1 MTSVDFKNVRDTVD
15 IVRVAEW
22 LGLTLSKRFMA
33 EQLRCECPVNGG
45 GKRALVITPS
55 INRYYCFANE
65 CREGGDSVQLAAKV
79 LKIPMRDAALKL
91 QSQFLN
97 GTYRQDFTPQ
107 EKLAKVEDKLVF
119 EHDEVQKLGLSPEQA
134 KTLGIGWMPGGTMPK
149 KLLLPVRTREGDCIG
164 YVGIPSGTDLKV
176 PKAWHHE

>member
-22 LGLTLSKRFMA
+22 LGIKLSKRFMG
-33 EQLRCECPVNGG
+33 EQMRSECPIHGG

-65 CREGGDSVQLAAKV
+65 CREGGDAVQLTAKV

-97 GTYRQDFTPQ
+97 GTYRQDFSAQ
-107 EKLAKVEDKLVF
+107 EKLAKVEEKLQY
-119 EHDEVQKLGLSPEQA
+119 EHDEVQKLGLTPERA
-134 KTLGIGWMPGGTMPK
+134 KQLGIGWMLGGTMPK
-149 KLLLPVRTREGDCIG
+149 KLLVPVRTREGDAIG
-164 YVGIPSGTDLKV
+164 YIGIPSGTDLKV
-176 PKAWHHE
+176 PKLWHHE

>member
-1 MTSVDFKNVRDTVD
+1 MTSVDIKQVRDTVD

-22 LGLTLSKRFMA
+22 LGLTLSKKFMG
-33 EQLRCECPVNGG
+33 EQLRSPCPIHDG

-65 CREGGDSVQLAAKV
+65 CREGGDAVQLTAKV

-97 GTYRQDFTPQ
+97 GTYRQDFSPQ
-107 EKLAKVEDKLVF
+107 EKLAKVEDKMIF
-119 EHDEVQKLGLSPEQA
+119 EHEEVRKLGLTPERA
-134 KTLGIGWMPGGTMPK
+134 KQLGIGWMPGGTMPK
-149 KLLLPVRTREGDCIG
+149 RLLVPVRTREGDTIG
-164 YVGIPSGTDLKV
+164 YIGIPSATELKV
-176 PKAWHHE
+176 PKAWHNA